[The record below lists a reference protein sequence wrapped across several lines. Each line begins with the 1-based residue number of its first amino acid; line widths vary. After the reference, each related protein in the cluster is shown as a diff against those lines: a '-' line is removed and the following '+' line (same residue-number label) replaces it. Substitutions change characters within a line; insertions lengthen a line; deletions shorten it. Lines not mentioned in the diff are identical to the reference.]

1 MTMPA
6 ALAFTSDVRAYE
18 RDFCLARLRDML
30 RIRRLEERCAQLYGE
45 QKIRGFLHLVIGEEA
60 VAAGVMPNLR
70 AQDNVVATYR
80 EHGHALLRGV
90 AMNAI
95 MAEMYG
101 KQEGCSRGHGGSMHL
116 FDRAT
121 RFFGGNAIVGGGLA
135 LAVGLALADRVTAR
149 EGGVTAC
156 FFGEGAVAEGAFHES
171 LNLAAL
177 WRLPVLFVCENNL
190 YAMGTA
196 LSRSQARI
204 DLTAKAAACG
214 LATAHVNGMSVLA
227 VHESAR
233 QAVAQVRAQGT
244 PLFLELHT
252 YRFRAHSMFDAE
264 LYRDKAEVERW
275 KQHDPIHTLA
285 DRLQA
290 AGLLSADELEAI
302 DREALREVEA
312 AVQFA
317 EAGSWEPAQR
327 LLDDVVAPRGVERR

>member
-1 MTMPA
+1 MTAPGS
-6 ALAFTSDVRAYE
+6 LAFATDVRRYDRAFCRE
-18 RDFCLARLRDML
+18 RVRDML

-45 QKIRGFLHLVIGEEA
+45 QKIRGFLHLLIGEEA
-60 VAAGVMPNLR
+60 VAAGVMPNLQP
-70 AQDNVVATYR
+70 QDKVLATYR

-90 AMNAI
+90 SMNAI

-116 FDRAT
+116 FDKAT
-121 RFFGGNAIVGGGLA
+121 RFFGGNAIVAGGLP
-135 LAVGLALADRVTAR
+135 LAVGLALADVQRQR
-149 EGGVTAC
+149 RGCVTAC

-196 LSRSQARI
+196 LSRSQSNI
-204 DLTAKAAACG
+204 DLTAKAAAYG
-214 LATAHVNGMSVLA
+214 ISAAQVNGMNVLA
-227 VHESAR
+227 VHEAALA
-233 QAVAQVRAQGT
+233 AVTQVREQGR
-244 PLFLELHT
+244 PVFLELHT

-275 KQHDPIHTLA
+275 KQHGPIHTFT
-285 DRLQA
+285 DRLKA
-290 AGLLSADELEAI
+290 AGMLDEAEFEAI
-302 DREALREVEA
+302 DRAALAEVEA

-317 EAGSWEPAQR
+317 EAGSWEPPER
-327 LLDDVVAPRGVERR
+327 LLDDVVAR

>member
-1 MTMPA
+1 MTAPA
-6 ALAFTSDVRAYE
+6 SLDFSTDVRAHE
-18 RDFCLARLRDML
+18 RDFCLARVRDML

-45 QKIRGFLHLVIGEEA
+45 QKIRGFLHLYIGEEA
-60 VAAGVMPNLR
+60 VAAGVMPNLQP
-70 AQDNVVATYR
+70 QDNVVATYR

-90 AMNAI
+90 GMNAI

-121 RFFGGNAIVGGGLA
+121 RFYGGNAIVGGGLT
-135 LAVGLALADRVTAR
+135 LAVGLALADVQLKR
-149 EGGVTAC
+149 EGCVTAC

-177 WRLPVLFVCENNL
+177 WRLPVLFICENNL

-196 LSRSQARI
+196 LSRSQASLS
-204 DLTAKAAACG
+204 LTAKAAAYG
-214 LATAHVNGMSVLA
+214 MPTAHVNGMNVLA
-227 VHESAR
+227 VHEAAR
-233 QAVAQVRAQGT
+233 AAVAQVREQRA

-264 LYRDKAEVERW
+264 LYRDKREVEGW
-275 KQHDPIHTLA
+275 KQHGPIHTFT
-285 DRLQA
+285 DRLKE
-290 AGLLSADELEAI
+290 AGMMDEADFALI
-302 DREALREVEA
+302 DREAMQEVEA

-317 EAGSWEPAQR
+317 EAGTWESADR
-327 LLDDVVAPRGVERR
+327 LLDDVVAR